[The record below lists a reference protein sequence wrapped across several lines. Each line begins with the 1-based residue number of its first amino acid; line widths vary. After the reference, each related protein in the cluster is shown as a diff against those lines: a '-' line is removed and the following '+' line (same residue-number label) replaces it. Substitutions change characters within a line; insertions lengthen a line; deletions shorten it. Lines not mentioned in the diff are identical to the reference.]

1 MQIYH
6 SLAELKRSLP
16 FAVTI
21 GTFDGMHIGH
31 QKVLEHLKKLSSD
44 HLVITFSNHPAS
56 ILSDA
61 PPPQLLTLSHK
72 LKLLEKQGI
81 NNVLVLPFTSDFAK
95 QSAEE
100 FLKTLYSYCPI
111 SHLVLGY
118 DAVIG
123 HQRSGTPEILQKLSE
138 QMHFNL
144 VYIPAEIFEGH
155 PISSTRIR
163 ACVREKK
170 WRLVQCLLGRHFS
183 FFLTVNDP
191 SKIHLPKQL
200 CLPPSGLYDCVFEI
214 DGNQIPGTIELS
226 ADAVSIHPLRSFK
239 GKEIEVFL

>member
-1 MQIYH
+1 M
-6 SLAELKRSLP
+6 
-16 FAVTI
+16 TI

-31 QKVLEHLKKLSSD
+31 QKVLDYLKRLSSN
-44 HLVITFSNHPAS
+44 HLLITFSNHPAS

-61 PPPQLLTLSHK
+61 PPPQILTLSHK

-95 QSAEE
+95 QSAEQ

-163 ACVREKK
+163 ALIKEKK
-170 WRLVQCLLGRHFS
+170 WEHVQYLLGRHFS

-191 SKIHLPKQL
+191 SKIPFPKQL
-200 CLPPSGLYDCVFEI
+200 CLPPSGLYECVFEVA
-214 DGNQIPGTIELS
+214 GNQIPGTIEFGSDTLAIRTQASFLS
-226 ADAVSIHPLRSFK
+226 LK
-239 GKEIEVFL
+239 GKEIEVFFI